1 MSGPL
6 AEAPLPAGP
15 ASLRGT
21 REAASSLKPAAR
33 EDANPADS
41 LLPRMSVAA
50 ILGDAMAAF
59 GLPGT
64 QHLPA
69 VWRTMVELVNELDVL
84 VDGRDAA
91 SQRELLL
98 DVAAAAVS
106 SPAIGCD
113 PSFDAQATTT
123 AAVGSFNAACVT
135 AGLERSCLSD
145 WSGHFKLLALEHSVG
160 HQISDVD
167 EYVAHRSRTGRLL
180 GLMLADVVPLRSRQ
194 GAFDQLPGWIGAL
207 GACAELIDSFW
218 DLPIDYRRGHSAVE
232 PTLRN
237 RAVLARAAR
246 AEAPA
251 VLRHSPAKLRAK
263 LAAKV
268 LLMGMNRSG
277 RLNRFRTAH

>member
-1 MSGPL
+1 MSGPV
-6 AEAPLPAGP
+6 AEAALPAGP
-15 ASLRGT
+15 ASLR
-21 REAASSLKPAAR
+21 EAHELASSSDLAAR
-33 EDANPADS
+33 ENANPAHS
-41 LLPRMSVAA
+41 LLPHMSVAA

-59 GLPGT
+59 GLPGSR
-64 QHLPA
+64 HLPA

-84 VDGRDAA
+84 VDGRDAGT
-91 SQRELLL
+91 QQQLLL
-98 DVAAAAVS
+98 EVALVAVNGPAS
-106 SPAIGCD
+106 SRD
-113 PSFDAQATTT
+113 SSFDART
-123 AAVGSFNAACVT
+123 AGAVGSFNAACVT
-135 AGLERSCLSD
+135 ADLEVSCLSD
-145 WSGHFKLLALEHSVG
+145 WSKHFKLLALEHSVG

-167 EYVAHRSRTGRLL
+167 EYVAHRARTGQLL
-180 GLMLADVVPLRSRQ
+180 GLMLADVVPVRCRTA
-194 GAFDQLPGWIGAL
+194 AFDQLPAWIGAL

-251 VLRHSPAKLRAK
+251 VLRQIPAKLRAK

-268 LLMGMNRSG
+268 LLMGINRSG